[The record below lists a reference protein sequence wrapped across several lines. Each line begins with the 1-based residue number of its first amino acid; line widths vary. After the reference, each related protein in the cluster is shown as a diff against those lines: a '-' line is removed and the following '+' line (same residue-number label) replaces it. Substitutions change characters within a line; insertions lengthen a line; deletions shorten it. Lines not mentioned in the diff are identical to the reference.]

1 MPRHKKSAA
10 VLQHRDA
17 KVHANTLK
25 SSIPAAWRGVKQLA
39 CGFCA
44 LFAALF
50 AMLFYGSLV
59 EGLAAWWVSLLGC
72 LVCVALA
79 CWLYRLADREV

>member
-1 MPRHKKSAA
+1 MMEHKKSAA
-10 VLQHRDA
+10 VLAHRDA
-17 KVHANTLK
+17 QVKNTLK

-50 AMLFYGSLV
+50 AMMFYGSLV